1 MGRVEGLS
9 PNEREKEVRK
19 YIQEILGGK
28 EIVFHDG
35 VRATVS
41 GNNRNEIAHDTY
53 HRTKGLRRT
62 AEIAEIEKLINNAR
76 YEKDSEAEDYNK
88 KKFSSFRYYTVLA
101 RYKGEEQIL
110 RLNVGKSPHTNKY
123 RFYAITVKK

>member
-1 MGRVEGLS
+1 MVQG
-9 PNEREKEVRK
+9 
-19 YIQEILGGK
+19 
-28 EIVFHDG
+28 G

-123 RFYAITVKK
+123 QFYAITVKK